1 MTYSRIALVGMM
13 GVGKTTIGCRLAQ
26 LLHWSFVDTDVLV
39 EKQTGRTINDIFSS
53 DGESAFREL
62 ERAALLTA
70 LKQERAVL
78 ALGGG
83 AVVYRDSITLLKQ
96 QALVIWLMADMHDLV
111 ARTRADDSRPLL
123 RGVDQRAVLE
133 ELLCARKSYY
143 EQAHLHIDTTGLSV
157 VEVCSLIIQHLG
169 EVSRGEGS

>member
-1 MTYSRIALVGMM
+1 M

-78 ALGGG
+78 A
-83 AVVYRDSITLLKQ
+83 
-96 QALVIWLMADMHDLV
+96 
-111 ARTRADDSRPLL
+111 
-123 RGVDQRAVLE
+123 
-133 ELLCARKSYY
+133 
-143 EQAHLHIDTTGLSV
+143 
-157 VEVCSLIIQHLG
+157 
-169 EVSRGEGS
+169 